1 MFFRS
6 PKKRRPPRRTTSG
19 SSKDQGEQLLD
30 WRRSAQKVT
39 RAWNAWLAADARDRA
54 ARYTD
59 YPAALAA
66 EERAAARVECMLR
79 PDEASD
85 RSGVR

>member
-6 PKKRRPPRRTTSG
+6 PKKRRPPHCNTSG
-19 SSKDQGEQLLD
+19 SSRAQGEQLLD

-59 YPAALAA
+59 YAAALAA

-79 PDEASD
+79 PHETRD

>member
-1 MFFRS
+1 MFFRP
-6 PKKRRPPRRTTSG
+6 PKKLPPPDRTTAESPNR
-19 SSKDQGEQLLD
+19 QGEQLLD

-59 YPAALAA
+59 YAAALAA
-66 EERAAARVECMLR
+66 EERAAARVERMLR
-79 PDEASD
+79 PRET
-85 RSGVR
+85 SGAR